1 LSSGGGAPVLSI
13 TEPSDHTAFYK
24 KGEGIVFKG
33 TAKSEEG
40 VPEITVWDGDEK
52 IATIPLETEIDGE
65 VNEFNY
71 TIPASVYTKEQLNKS
86 KIYSLVVRATQ
97 GDGKAESSYSIW
109 YDVDAPDIKINS
121 IQPVITV
128 DNKKCINGT
137 LKINGTIIDSFDQ
150 VGSAT
155 YKVVQNGESGE
166 EIKLSGELEN
176 SFELDID
183 TTKLV
188 DKKDAKIII
197 EASDR
202 VGNLG
207 LSNTKTETLSYY
219 VDQSTDK
226 PIVKSSSASLVITE
240 GSDESILDDGKNLYM
255 RGGTMILSVSDDDS
269 VQSALVMLGKKKADG
284 SFEVPT
290 SNSSNTANPLYQM
303 YSNPSVISHSLPND
317 LGVYL
322 ATVIVQDENYV
333 SETSTPNN
341 YSKTQFIIRVTG
353 TGPDVTITPE
363 KDYISTLSAAGTN
376 TLTFEIVDEENGPYT
391 LLKDSEMQFNGA
403 TKESPF
409 EYTIT
414 YPKGTTSADE
424 IRFRVMD
431 KNSSFT
437 EKLYKPKFDN
447 VLPEVSITSI
457 PTKELTEDTSYLF
470 RGEMSDTH
478 LA

>member
-1 LSSGGGAPVLSI
+1 M
-13 TEPSDHTAFYK
+13 
-24 KGEGIVFKG
+24 
-33 TAKSEEG
+33 
-40 VPEITVWDGDEK
+40 
-52 IATIPLETEIDGE
+52 
-65 VNEFNY
+65 
-71 TIPASVYTKEQLNKS
+71 
-86 KIYSLVVRATQ
+86 
-97 GDGKAESSYSIW
+97 
-109 YDVDAPDIKINS
+109 
-121 IQPVITV
+121 
-128 DNKKCINGT
+128 
-137 LKINGTIIDSFDQ
+137 
-150 VGSAT
+150 
-155 YKVVQNGESGE
+155 
-166 EIKLSGELEN
+166 
-176 SFELDID
+176 
-183 TTKLV
+183 
-188 DKKDAKIII
+188 
-197 EASDR
+197 
-202 VGNLG
+202 
-207 LSNTKTETLSYY
+207 
-219 VDQSTDK
+219 
-226 PIVKSSSASLVITE
+226 VITE

>member
-1 LSSGGGAPVLSI
+1 MNKTIIYDPDVYDARDAQPQGVATQNIEIGKNYLIRVNGKDNEDNPVEPYETGYGFHLSSGGGAPVLSI

-207 LSNTKTETLSYY
+207 LSNTKTE
-219 VDQSTDK
+219 
-226 PIVKSSSASLVITE
+226 
-240 GSDESILDDGKNLYM
+240 
-255 RGGTMILSVSDDDS
+255 
-269 VQSALVMLGKKKADG
+269 KKADG

-376 TLTFEIVDEENGPYT
+376 TLTFEIVDEGNGPY
-391 LLKDSEMQFNGA
+391 G
-403 TKESPF
+403 
-409 EYTIT
+409 
-414 YPKGTTSADE
+414 
-424 IRFRVMD
+424 
-431 KNSSFT
+431 
-437 EKLYKPKFDN
+437 
-447 VLPEVSITSI
+447 
-457 PTKELTEDTSYLF
+457 
-470 RGEMSDTH
+470 
-478 LA
+478 